1 MPVLVWRSLWIPA
14 FDNTHDV
21 ISIFKDPLGPSSQ
34 FPIAAHIHRHAAT
47 LFDPLHLT
55 VSERG
60 LQVWAVQLHCELCDA
75 VWPAEGAGLEGLLG
89 LVVAFPSRAWGLA
102 ATLAL
107 TRAGAHMAGDVEGVA
122 LAVAKTVDH
131 SAAAA
136 ALLADCLTEGLGLA
150 PVSAEVAALCY
161 HQCLPA
167 GG

>member
-1 MPVLVWRSLWIPA
+1 M
-14 FDNTHDV
+14 
-21 ISIFKDPLGPSSQ
+21 
-34 FPIAAHIHRHAAT
+34 AAHIHRHAAT

-60 LQVWAVQLHCELCDA
+60 LQVWAVQLHCELCDT
-75 VWPAEGAGLEGLLG
+75 VRSAEGAGLKRFLG
-89 LVVAFPSRAWGLA
+89 LVVAFSSRSRSLA
-102 ATLAL
+102 SVLAL
-107 TRAGAHMAGDVEGVA
+107 TRAGAHMAGDIEGVA
-122 LAVAKTVDH
+122 LPIAKAVDH

-161 HQCLPA
+161 HQGLPA